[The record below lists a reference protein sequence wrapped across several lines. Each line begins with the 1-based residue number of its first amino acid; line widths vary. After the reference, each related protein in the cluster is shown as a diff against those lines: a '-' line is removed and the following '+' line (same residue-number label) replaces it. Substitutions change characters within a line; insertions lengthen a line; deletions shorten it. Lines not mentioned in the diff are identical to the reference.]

1 MSPQERLPLSHHHA
15 RGFGAGG
22 PSSSFFFSG
31 RRRLL
36 QSRVVDPPDLV
47 LPFLLRR
54 RLDAVQVGIL
64 EHEVQFLAKLLRC
77 ELEPGGEIVRA
88 EAAVTRRLAQRDDLI
103 LDHGCH
109 EELAPAHAEAVAVLA
124 VLAVSIVGTT
134 AVAESQ
140 SRVLRRQLCPRV
152 VPALLVVDRDD
163 RRRRALLHHVILHP
177 GEDLADPA
185 LRPRVLD
192 LLIRPPFSF
201 LEPPVQLDAE
211 VGLEHRAALPAVRV
225 HGTGEH
231 RRDLLDV
238 PRVEVVLLA
247 LGVYARVKVR
257 RGREPSQVMH
267 RRLLPPFAVQER
279 LPLADEPRGD

>member
-64 EHEVQFLAKLLRC
+64 EHEVQFLPKLLRG

-88 EAAVTRRLAQRDDLI
+88 EPAVTRRLAQRDDLI
-103 LDHGCH
+103 LDHGVH
-109 EELAPAHAEAVAVLA
+109 EEFAPAHAEAVAVLA

-152 VPALLVVDRDD
+152 VPALPVVDRDD

-257 RGREPSQVMH
+257 RGRKPSQVMH